1 MPQVYQIHS
10 QVQLFPIL
18 LINLI
23 GTLGFSIVLP
33 VLVFLVKNFGGN
45 AIVFGILSAM
55 NPAFQLIWAP
65 ILGKRSDS
73 YRKKILLLSN
83 AGTLIGWIFFL
94 VALFLP
100 KENILSV
107 NSPLLGTFVIS
118 LPLVVIF
125 FARLIDGITSRNIY
139 VANAYLA
146 DISSNENRSKNLVKW
161 LYLPILDLLLELRRP
176 HF

>member
-33 VLVFLVKNFGGN
+33 FLVFSQEFWRQCNSFWYFVCN
-45 AIVFGILSAM
+45 ISCISAHRSTNLRM
-55 NPAFQLIWAP
+55 
-65 ILGKRSDS
+65 RSDS
-73 YRKKILLLSN
+73 YRRKKILLLSN

-100 KENILSV
+100 KENILRV

-125 FARLIDGITSRNIY
+125 F
-139 VANAYLA
+139 
-146 DISSNENRSKNLVKW
+146 
-161 LYLPILDLLLELRRP
+161 LLG
-176 HF
+176 